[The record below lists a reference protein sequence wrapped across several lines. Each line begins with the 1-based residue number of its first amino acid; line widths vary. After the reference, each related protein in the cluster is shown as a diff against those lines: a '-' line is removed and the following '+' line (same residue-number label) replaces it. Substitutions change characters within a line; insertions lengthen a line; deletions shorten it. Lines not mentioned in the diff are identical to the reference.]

1 MGEMAEIVRSG
12 MVDVSERCE
21 LAIEISK
28 HAHKQMQERGAVEQ
42 EVNAAIRG
50 GEAEPALRNRVV
62 YRKNFQFDSSWR
74 NRYYRIKQVAPVVAP
89 EVDKLVVVTVY
100 VFYF

>member
-50 GEAEPALRNRVV
+50 GEASAGASKPSGVSQELSV
-62 YRKNFQFDSSWR
+62 
-74 NRYYRIKQVAPVVAP
+74 
-89 EVDKLVVVTVY
+89 
-100 VFYF
+100 